1 MERPQLSLG
10 HAARLEQVLV
20 RPLSP
25 MLNDPSAKLT
35 FPSRPSRTSP
45 SPCTLSSACSFTGGY
60 LEVSAS
66 FPGSADT
73 MGFWYAA
80 LLSPDPCSPNS
91 LSLAADHLRSPSRR
105 PGVWTLGNLGR
116 AGYGGASESISAL
129 LEPQLTPPWLPSL
142 SSTGSVDGV
151 WPYSCVPSPCTCS
164 SRLRL

>member
-1 MERPQLSLG
+1 MEVRLSL
-10 HAARLEQVLV
+10 
-20 RPLSP
+20 
-25 MLNDPSAKLT
+25 
-35 FPSRPSRTSP
+35 
-45 SPCTLSSACSFTGGY
+45 
-60 LEVSAS
+60 
-66 FPGSADT
+66 PGEPDT
-73 MGFWYAA
+73 QGLW
-80 LLSPDPCSPNS
+80 
-91 LSLAADHLRSPSRR
+91 